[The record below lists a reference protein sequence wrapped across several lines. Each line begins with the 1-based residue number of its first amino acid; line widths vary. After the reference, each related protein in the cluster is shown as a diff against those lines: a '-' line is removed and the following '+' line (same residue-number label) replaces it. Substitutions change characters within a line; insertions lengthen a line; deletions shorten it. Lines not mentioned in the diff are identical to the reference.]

1 MSRPGLCGHRLVN
14 VAWDY
19 ASANAMRLLN
29 HGETELRG
37 ARLRE
42 VLGHEDH
49 QLALFD
55 QYRRVVEHVARQAI
69 LQVHVV
75 NGVNDTNRDD
85 AARLGDGVAATLAG
99 LSAVT
104 RERALQFEFAARHG
118 VTSSG

>member
-42 VLGHEDH
+42 VLAPEAH
-49 QLALFD
+49 QPVLFGE
-55 QYRRVVEHVARQAI
+55 YRRVVEHGARQAI

-85 AARLGDGVAATLAG
+85 AARLGDGVAVTLTG

>member
-1 MSRPGLCGHRLVN
+1 
-14 VAWDY
+14 
-19 ASANAMRLLN
+19 MRLLN

-55 QYRRVVEHVARQAI
+55 QYRRVVEHGARQAI
-69 LQVHVV
+69 LQGHVV

-85 AARLGDGVAATLAG
+85 AARVGDAVVVTLTN
-99 LSAVT
+99 LSAVR
-104 RERALQFEFAARHG
+104 RERALQFEFAARQG
-118 VTSSG
+118 ATSSG